1 MSDSI
6 FDFNLVEFEQEFQE
20 GKYNHLISQIKKPKA
35 LQGNKK
41 KQVAIR
47 IQPTIPR
54 VELPVPVALVEQYI
68 TYTCKAC
75 NCRSRILT
83 QTLVKYQKRGS
94 FIYRAITEAN
104 ITDTKN
110 LDSGEEFQETHTVIE
125 MCTNCSEVYFP
136 LDDIKEPTEYAF
148 SDTVL
153 PQPKPEKVYPPEEE
167 EEEDAEQNNTGDQC
181 ND

>member
-6 FDFNLVEFEQEFQE
+6 FDFNLVEFEQEFLA
-20 GKYNHLISQIKKPKA
+20 GKYDHLISQIKKPKA
-35 LQGNKK
+35 LQGGKK

-54 VELPVPVALVEQYI
+54 VEFPVPVSLVEQYI

-83 QTLVKYQKRGS
+83 QTLIKYQKRGS

-110 LDSGEEFQETHTVIE
+110 LTSGEEFQETHTVIE
-125 MCTNCSEVYFP
+125 MCANCSEVYFP
-136 LDDIKEPTEYAF
+136 LEDVKEEAFQAF
-148 SDTVL
+148 SDTIL
-153 PQPKPEKVYPPEEE
+153 PQPKPEKVYPPEEK
-167 EEEDAEQNNTGDQC
+167 EDDEQNNPSDLS